1 MNKNNEKKVNNN
13 WWKWFWATIIIL
25 MIAYIGLNITASQK
39 LNEMPKKQRQAKL
52 ETIFK
57 KFKQKFP
64 EFVKLQ
70 QNLTKEAIENI
81 KEVINK
87 KIDAAY
93 EPVYNQI
100 DNFTDFHFSITGE
113 YTELFTLVFGDVSNI
128 LQKHIFK
135 PANFNKNLNEAFN
148 DINKQTLSI
157 IKNQLDKM
165 KDKVK
170 DKMDLNDD
178 EVNYLFTNILQLTK
192 VELTNRFNNIKNY
205 MFKGFGLGSG
215 AFAGA
220 IIAKMVSKNIAKV
233 IAKKIATKLAIKAG
247 TKVAAAGAGA
257 AAGAESGFLCGPGA
271 WLCSPIGAVVGG
283 IVGWFA
289 SDKIIVEVDK
299 YYNANDFKKD
309 LKNLINQA
317 KNQTKQ
323 TLYKVYTNSL
333 IQLSNQNIKSIEK
346 IKSEPIKNLI
356 IK

>member
-1 MNKNNEKKVNNN
+1 MNDNNEQEVKSNN

-135 PANFNKNLNEAFN
+135 PANFDKNLNEAFN
-148 DINKQTLSI
+148 DINNQTLSI
-157 IKNQLDKM
+157 IKSQLDKM

-170 DKMDLNDD
+170 DEMDLNND
-178 EVNYLFTNILQLTK
+178 EVDYLFTNILQLTK
-192 VELTNRFNNIKNY
+192 EELTNRFNNIKNY

-215 AFAGA
+215 VVAGA
-220 IIAKMVSKNIAKV
+220 MVTKIVSKNIAKV
-233 IAKKIATKLAIKAG
+233 IAKKIAIKAG
-247 TKVAAAGAGA
+247 AKVVTAGAGA
-257 AAGAESGFLCGPGA
+257 VSGAESGLVCGPEA
-271 WLCSPIGAVVGG
+271 WLCSPVGAVVGG

-289 SDKIIVEVDK
+289 SDKIVVEIDK
-299 YYNANDFKKD
+299 YYNADDFKKD